1 MHFLKAR
8 LSGLEVQ
15 VIQYFI
21 HVGSHGHLAMWLL
34 NILEIHDIS
43 RRKMKNRIVDGH
55 FLLENTL

>member
-21 HVGSHGHLAMWLL
+21 HVGSHGHLAM
-34 NILEIHDIS
+34 
-43 RRKMKNRIVDGH
+43 
-55 FLLENTL
+55 